1 MVEIKEKSSMK
12 LIGVDILDKIGKIDY
27 LFTTRCGQEQVGGLD
42 FDRKGIDDPKVAGS
56 YEAAADY
63 FGVAVSDIF
72 VMDQVHGSRVTYLAN
87 RPVGD
92 EMFGVVK
99 TDGVITKVPRLAL
112 AVLTADCV
120 PILMMDVGGSAVG
133 AVHAGWRGTV
143 EGISAAAIRT
153 MGDSF
158 GSRAE
163 EIVVVLGP
171 AIGPCC
177 YEVGPEV
184 AAAVKEK
191 HLSGGEYLS
200 ETEGGC
206 FMFDLVGLNQ
216 SLFHKAGVPEKNIFS
231 VGLCTRCRGDLFYS
245 YRREGANTGRML
257 SAIMIR

>member
-1 MVEIKEKSSMK
+1 MK
-12 LIGVDILDKIGKIDY
+12 VVGVDLLDKIGKIDY
-27 LFTTRCGQEQVGGLD
+27 LFTTRNGPEQFGGLD
-42 FDRKGIDDPKVAGS
+42 FDRKGVNDPKVTRS
-56 YEAAADY
+56 YEAAADH

-72 VMDQVHGSRVTYLAN
+72 VMDQVHGARVTPIFK
-87 RPVGD
+87 RPEGE
-92 EMFGVVK
+92 EMFGRMK
-99 TDGVITKVPRLAL
+99 TDGVVTKIPRLVL

-120 PILMMDVGGSAVG
+120 PILMADVKGGAVG
-133 AVHAGWRGTV
+133 AIHAGWRGTF
-143 EGISAAAIRT
+143 EGISAAAVET

-184 AAAVKEK
+184 AAAVNEK
-191 HLSGGEYLS
+191 CKSGGEYLS
-200 ETEGGC
+200 ETEGGR
-206 FMFDLVGLNQ
+206 FMFDLIGLNR
-216 SLFHKAGVPEKNIFS
+216 SLLREAGVPEKNIFS

-245 YRREGANTGRML
+245 YRREGQNTGRML